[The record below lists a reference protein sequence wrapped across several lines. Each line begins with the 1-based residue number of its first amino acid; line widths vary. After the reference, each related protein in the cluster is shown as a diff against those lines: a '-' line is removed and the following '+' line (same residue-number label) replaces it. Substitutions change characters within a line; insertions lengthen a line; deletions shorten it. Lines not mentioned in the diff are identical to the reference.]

1 MLEYQ
6 HDFDS
11 AIGLGER
18 AFKLLQELETPAIPP
33 NYELFYV
40 FASGSNRQLN
50 DAVKKLLAENKQITA
65 DDARELC
72 ETFLGDDDLDIHI
85 EEVGDQ
91 LSHEITDILQH
102 LDSAT
107 HCTQAF
113 GDSLSKVNEQL
124 GTISDPKQAQTVVEK
139 IIEASKRMTENT
151 SQLEKRL
158 DDSRQQISDLQDN
171 LEAVRAE
178 SMTDSLTGVA
188 NRKLF
193 DRTLSDAIEQARESG
208 EPLSLLMMDIDHFKR
223 FNDTFGHQAG
233 DGVLRLVAAAMKAN
247 VKGRDLVARYG
258 GEEFSAVLPATALA
272 NALTVAEQVR
282 QAVMTK
288 ELIKKS
294 SGESL
299 GNVTLSIGAAT
310 LEDGEDAEQLISR
323 ADRYLYSAKRGGR
336 NRVMAEDDQDHAE
349 VEESGDVVIEAIS
362 AA

>member
-1 MLEYQ
+1 
-6 HDFDS
+6 
-11 AIGLGER
+11 
-18 AFKLLQELETPAIPP
+18 
-33 NYELFYV
+33 
-40 FASGSNRQLN
+40 
-50 DAVKKLLAENKQITA
+50 
-65 DDARELC
+65 
-72 ETFLGDDDLDIHI
+72 
-85 EEVGDQ
+85 
-91 LSHEITDILQH
+91 
-102 LDSAT
+102 
-107 HCTQAF
+107 
-113 GDSLSKVNEQL
+113 
-124 GTISDPKQAQTVVEK
+124 
-139 IIEASKRMTENT
+139 MTENT
-151 SQLEKRL
+151 SQLEQRL

-193 DRTLSDAIEQARESG
+193 DRTLSDAVEQARESG
-208 EPLSLLMMDIDHFKR
+208 ESLSLLMMDIDHFKR

-272 NALTVAEQVR
+272 DALTVAEQIR
-282 QAVMTK
+282 QAVMAK

-336 NRVMAEDDQDHAE
+336 NRVMAEDDQDHAK
-349 VEESGDVVIEAIS
+349 VEDSGDVVIEAIS